1 MAIIDTL
8 KNGIKEEIEG
18 GISEFNLN
26 RYKNALILFSKALFS
41 MSDYLIAIRNLKL
54 PENHEER
61 FRILERYMPKIYY
74 ILDRLF
80 KKYTDTYLKP
90 TEKESCMAMKN
101 AIKKLAESENFDKEI
116 KEIAEKI

>member
-8 KNGIKEEIEG
+8 KDSIKEELEG
-18 GISEFNLN
+18 AASELN
-26 RYKNALILFSKALFS
+26 MNRCKNSLILFSKALFS
-41 MSDYLIAIRNLKL
+41 MSDYLIAIRNLRL

-90 TEKESCMAMKN
+90 TDKESCTAMKN